1 MVDALFK
8 TASDLFDMEFRPVSA
23 IEALDPGGYFYYK
36 TERESGFFLPKPAN
50 LIRLLPGGMAK
61 KIILNESKKHLEQ
74 QFDRQCGRV
83 RYNLYEKLQNSFR
96 TYKNNMDEYINT
108 LIEGMKKAIEKGT
121 ELKAKSE
128 NEILR
133 ERGRLEKTKIGLEKV
148 RLKFEGIMTNLKNS
162 SV

>member
-1 MVDALFK
+1 
-8 TASDLFDMEFRPVSA
+8 
-23 IEALDPGGYFYYK
+23 
-36 TERESGFFLPKPAN
+36 
-50 LIRLLPGGMAK
+50 
-61 KIILNESKKHLEQ
+61 
-74 QFDRQCGRV
+74 
-83 RYNLYEKLQNSFR
+83 
-96 TYKNNMDEYINT
+96 MDEYINT